1 MGCMYGSR
9 KCSFQ
14 VHYLVPPTSP
24 PLSLLPSL
32 SSPLSPPS
40 LSSPLSPPLSLLPS
54 LSSPPLSPP
63 LSLLPSLS
71 SPLSPPLLSSPL
83 SPLPLLLPLSSAQG
97 EVFSWGSGKYGRL
110 GHGHMRDRF
119 SPLMIGAPLRGLQV
133 VQIACHEYHS
143 AALTGEQ
150 HLEQTQC

>member
-1 MGCMYGSR
+1 MFLSSSLFGS
-9 KCSFQ
+9 S
-14 VHYLVPPTSP
+14 HLSSPLSP
-24 PLSLLPSL
+24 PLSLL
-32 SSPLSPPS
+32 PS

-54 LSSPPLSPP
+54 LSSPLSPPLSPP